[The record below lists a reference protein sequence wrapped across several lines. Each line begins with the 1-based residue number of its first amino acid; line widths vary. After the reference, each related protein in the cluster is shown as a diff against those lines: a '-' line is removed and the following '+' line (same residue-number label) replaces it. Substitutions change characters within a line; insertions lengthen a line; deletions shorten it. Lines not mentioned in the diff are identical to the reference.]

1 MPKEPVPAPS
11 VEPAPAR
18 ILAWKHPAWPDWR
31 LDHAAVTTAL
41 GHARHA
47 QGVAEGKLT
56 AIGVLQAQE
65 LAAEAW
71 SQEAV
76 ATAAIEGE
84 RLDIHA
90 VRSSV
95 ARRLGIRFPGADA
108 DAPVPQRH
116 VDGLLDIM
124 NDAVVNA
131 HAPLTHDRLQ
141 SWQAALF
148 PTGYSG
154 MTKIDVGRYR
164 GHAEPMLIVS
174 GRPGRETVHYEA
186 PPSADVEREMTRF
199 IDWFA
204 VSPHDPLVT
213 AALAHLWFETIHP
226 FEDGNGRVGR
236 VIVDQV
242 LARDAGP
249 GTRLLRI
256 SQQLLASRGAYYE
269 ELGRAQRGDLDA
281 TSWVVWFL
289 GQVGIASEK
298 ACLVIDE
305 SLVKA
310 RFWARHAGLKL
321 NERQRKVVNRLIDAG
336 HGGFEGGMTTVKY
349 GKMTGAARATASRE
363 LVALAR
369 VGILRVIGTGRATRY
384 DIDLDANPDGVP
396 ASFADAFEPDEPAG

>member
-1 MPKEPVPAPS
+1 
-11 VEPAPAR
+11 
-18 ILAWKHPAWPDWR
+18 
-31 LDHAAVTTAL
+31 
-41 GHARHA
+41 
-47 QGVAEGKLT
+47 
-56 AIGVLQAQE
+56 
-65 LAAEAW
+65 
-71 SQEAV
+71 
-76 ATAAIEGE
+76 
-84 RLDIHA
+84 
-90 VRSSV
+90 
-95 ARRLGIRFPGADA
+95 
-108 DAPVPQRH
+108 
-116 VDGLLDIM
+116 M
-124 NDAVVNA
+124 NDAVANA
-131 HAPLTHDRLQ
+131 AAPLTHDRLQ
-141 SWQAALF
+141 AWQAALF

-164 GHAEPMLIVS
+164 GHAESMLIAS
-174 GRPGRETVHYEA
+174 GRPGREKVHHQA

-204 VSPHDPLVT
+204 ASPHDPLVT
-213 AALAHLWFETIHP
+213 AALAHLRFETIHP

-236 VIVDQV
+236 VIVDLV
-242 LARDAGP
+242 LARGTGP

-269 ELGRAQRGDLDA
+269 ELGRAQHGDLDA

-289 GQVGIASEK
+289 GQVGIAGEK

-336 HGGFEGGMTTVKY
+336 RGGFEGGMTTVKY
-349 GKMTGAARATASRE
+349 GKTTGASRATASRE

-369 VGILRVIGTGRATRY
+369 VGILQVIGTGRATRY

-396 ASFADAFEPDEPAG
+396 AAFAEEFDLDEPAG